1 MLWNKPNGQY
11 YDQLIALLSQKFT
24 VQTEVK
30 STVNYTVE
38 TIDGVSNRQYK
49 K

>member
-1 MLWNKPNGQY
+1 FSPTGNELCALLGNKPNGQY

-30 STVNYTVE
+30 STVNYTV
-38 TIDGVSNRQYK
+38 
-49 K
+49 